1 MTSTLAADAAAA
13 EGVRLELL
21 KPGDDGETLFLMPGV
36 EGDITELLPAVQAM
50 TGPQRVYGLMP
61 VLPDAIGLPAAAA
74 QVVEA
79 IRGLQPAGPYRV
91 GGYSFGALLA
101 LEVAQQLRAAGEDV
115 GALFLIEGVYDERFW
130 PRKTWVRAL
139 LRRTS
144 WQLGRIVRMRPLAAL
159 AEIRLRGVR
168 LIRRLARRS
177 AKAADS
183 VRDVASAETRSAL
196 YAYQSMAAYRPRT
209 YPGTLTL
216 IATSQDRHFGC
227 DVAGLWA
234 GLAERLVVQRVDGD
248 HLEVVREPAAAAA
261 VAGVID
267 HALAAARPG
276 WSGIRPRPGFERPMI
291 LSTMRWF
298 AAARLAHALTEAGFE
313 VSACRPRGHVLEV
326 IDGLVADCRLNR
338 LWRRRSLVAAIRRAQ
353 PDIILPDDE
362 RALALLRRLH
372 DSVKMTDPAL
382 AALVGR
388 SLGDTAQ
395 WTSVTSRS
403 ELAATAK
410 SLGVTAPE
418 TAVVVDR
425 RQLDDWTVPYALKT
439 DGSWGGRG
447 VAFVR
452 TPDDV
457 RSAWRSVAHPPSL
470 PRALKRLL
478 VNFEAAPF
486 AAWLRRVRPVVNAQR
501 FIEGREGIVTAACFE
516 GQATAVVCL
525 EVVAATEPRGPAAV
539 IRVIDHPQLASAA
552 RVLVER
558 FGLTGF
564 CGFDFMITESGE
576 AYLLEVNA
584 RVTPTCHL
592 LVEGAAPVGRTLA
605 LFPASPHS
613 SDSDVVDVPRRIPA
627 LVRRGETLVA
637 RGRRRSAR
645 LARRL
650 RIAR

>member
-1 MTSTLAADAAAA
+1 MTTTLAADAAAA
-13 EGVRLELL
+13 EGVRLQLL
-21 KPGDDGETLFLMPGV
+21 KAGDDAEILFLMPGV
-36 EGDITELLPAVQAM
+36 EGDLAELLPAVQAM
-50 TGPQRVYGLMP
+50 TGPQQVYAMMP
-61 VLPDAIGLPAAAA
+61 VLPDAIGLPAAAT
-74 QVVEA
+74 QVVTA

-101 LEVAQQLRAAGEDV
+101 LEVAQQLRAAGQDV
-115 GALFLIEGVYDERFW
+115 GSLFLIEGVYDERFW
-130 PRKTWVRAL
+130 PRKMWVRAL
-139 LRRTS
+139 LRRTG
-144 WQLGRIVRMRPLAAL
+144 WQLARIVRMRPLAAL
-159 AEIRLRGVR
+159 AEVRLRGVR
-168 LIRRLARRS
+168 LIRRLVRRN
-177 AKAADS
+177 AKTADS
-183 VRDVASAETRSAL
+183 VRDVASAETHSAR

-216 IATSQDRHFGC
+216 IATSRDRHFGC
-227 DVAGLWA
+227 DVARLWA
-234 GLAERLVVQRVDGD
+234 GLAERVVVQRVDGD

-261 VAGVID
+261 VAAAID
-267 HALAAARPG
+267 HGLAMARPG
-276 WSGIRPRPGFERPMI
+276 WPGVRPRPGFERPMI
-291 LSTMRWF
+291 LTTMRWF
-298 AAARLAHALTEAGFE
+298 AAARLAHALIEAGFE
-313 VSACRPRGHVLEV
+313 VSACRPRGHVLELV
-326 IDGLVADCRLNR
+326 DGLIADCRLNR
-338 LWRRRSLVAAIRRAQ
+338 LWRRRSLVAAIRQAQ

-372 DSVKMTDPAL
+372 ESVKTTDPEL

-403 ELAATAK
+403 GLAATAT

-418 TAVVVDR
+418 TAVVDDR
-425 RQLDDWTVPYALKT
+425 RQLADWPLPYALKT

-452 TPDDV
+452 QPADAAT
-457 RSAWRSVAHPPSL
+457 AWRSVAYPPSL
-470 PRALKRLL
+470 PRALKRLV

-486 AAWLRRVRPVVNAQR
+486 SAWARRARPVVNVQG
-501 FIEGREGIVTAACFE
+501 FVEGREGIVTAACFE
-516 GQATAVVCL
+516 GEATAVVCL
-525 EVVAATEPRGPAAV
+525 EVVAATEARGPAAV
-539 IRVIDHPQLASAA
+539 VRVIDHPQLASAA

-592 LVEGAAPVGRTLA
+592 LVEGAAPAGRTLA
-605 LFPASPHS
+605 LFPASAP
-613 SDSDVVDVPRRIPA
+613 DAEFVDVPCRVPA
-627 LVRRGETLVA
+627 LVQRGQTLVA
-637 RGRRRSAR
+637 RKQRRSAR